1 MKYLLLALLPT
12 LATASEINPTP
23 LPVFLKSGFSSVLEF
38 SDTPTRVVLGDS
50 QNFKVEKL
58 ERSLVIKTLAPYAT
72 TNMFVYFKE
81 ENPRLF
87 ILNASEDAE
96 PTYFKKFESVRAKA
110 SPATLPTTRPNKSV
124 RACRLVSADFDTK
137 KDYLVVNII
146 LSADSSEP
154 LKPNWSLVRIKNGS
168 NVLTPTKLWSER
180 KDVQKDSKV
189 RARFVFAKPNVPRN
203 LKDVKLI
210 VPLLDGKA
218 FTVPLARGGK

>member
-12 LATASEINPTP
+12 FATASELNPTP
-23 LPVFLKSGFSSVLEF
+23 SPVFLKSGFSSVLEF
-38 SDTPTRVVLGDS
+38 SDSPTRVVLGDG

-58 ERSLVIKTLAPYAT
+58 ERSLVIKTLVPYAT

-96 PTYFKKFESVRAKA
+96 PTYFKKFETIRAKA
-110 SPATLPTTRPNKSV
+110 PSIMPPTASSIKGV
-124 RACRLVSADFDTK
+124 RACRLVSADFDAK
-137 KDYLVVNII
+137 KDYLVVNIV
-146 LSADSSEP
+146 LSADSSES
-154 LKPNWSLVRIKNGS
+154 LKPNWNLVRIRNGS
-168 NVLTPTKLWSER
+168 NTLTPTKLWSER

-189 RARFVFAKPNVPRN
+189 RARFVFAKPNLPRA

-218 FTVPLARGGK
+218 FAVQLARGGK